1 MAQTTKVFIG
11 IKGTVLA
18 LDRATG
24 QEMWRS
30 KLKGAEFVNVVL
42 QDGDLFAATEGELYS
57 LDLASGAIRWHNP
70 LKGLGRGLITVA
82 SSGVQ
87 QTVPMNQM
95 QQEAAAAAGAT
106 VVSSTA

>member
-24 QEMWRS
+24 QGMWRS

-42 QDGDLFAATEGELYS
+42 QDGDLFAAT
-57 LDLASGAIRWHNP
+57 
-70 LKGLGRGLITVA
+70 
-82 SSGVQ
+82 
-87 QTVPMNQM
+87 
-95 QQEAAAAAGAT
+95 
-106 VVSSTA
+106 